1 LVVPEILEVE
11 MFRRASAAVVG
22 RRIVEVTHAD
32 PLVVADGVTEMLSGA
47 KVSDVTRCGKVM
59 TIELAARRGAVD
71 VHFGMAG
78 RVVVDGASP
87 IDELV
92 YAASDDS
99 RWIRFGLRFG
109 RGFLR
114 VSDPRRFSRVTLSR
128 AGEGLGPDAFTV
140 TLAEWRE
147 RLAGRRGPVK
157 AVLLDQSAVAGLG
170 NMLVDEI
177 LWRAGVSP
185 KRPVDRL
192 SPTEVRRL
200 HSITGR
206 VLLELLAKGGS
217 HAGRLAVELRVPGA
231 CCPRDGATLF
241 RATVGGR
248 TTFWCPRHQH

>member
-1 LVVPEILEVE
+1 VPEILEVE

-32 PLVVADGVTEMLSGA
+32 PLVVADGVVESLEGA
-47 KVSDVTRCGKVM
+47 KVVALTRRGKVM
-59 TIELAARRGAVD
+59 TMELAAHRGAID

-99 RWIRFGLRFG
+99 KWIRFGLRFG
-109 RGFLR
+109 RGFLH

-128 AGEGLGPDAFTV
+128 RWEGLGPDAFDV
-140 TLAEWRE
+140 DLGEWRR

-157 AVLLDQSAVAGLG
+157 AVLLDQSTVAGLG

-185 KRPVDRL
+185 RRPVVDL
-192 SPTEVRRL
+192 SPVEVRRL
-200 HSITGR
+200 HGITVR
-206 VLLELLAKGGS
+206 TLPELLAKGGS
-217 HAGRLAVELRVPGA
+217 HAGRLAVELRVPGSA
-231 CCPRDGATLF
+231 CPRDGAELT
-241 RATVGGR
+241 RATIGGR
-248 TTFWCPRHQH
+248 TTFWCPAHQT

>member
-1 LVVPEILEVE
+1 MPEILEVE

-22 RRIVEVTHAD
+22 RRILEVTHAN
-32 PLVVADGVTEMLSGA
+32 PLVVADGVAEVLSGA
-47 KVSDVTRCGKVM
+47 KVSGVTRRGKVM

-99 RWIRFGLRFG
+99 KWIRFGLRFG

-114 VSDPRRFSRVTLSR
+114 VSDPRRFARISLSR
-128 AGEGLGPDAFTV
+128 DGEGLGPDAFDID
-140 TLAEWRE
+140 LAEWRG

-157 AVLLDQSAVAGLG
+157 ALLLDQSVVAGLG

-185 KRPVDRL
+185 KRTADRL
-192 SPTEVRRL
+192 SPVEVRRL
-200 HSITGR
+200 HAITRR
-206 VLLELLAKGGS
+206 VLPELLVKGGS
-217 HAGRLAVELRVPGA
+217 HAGRLAVELRIPGA
-231 CCPRDGATLF
+231 CCPKDGAVLA
-241 RATVGGR
+241 RDTVGGR